1 MADKI
6 HTPGPWKLSGS
17 AQWGWHVYD
26 CKDRIWLA
34 SVMNDH
40 YQPGER
46 PGGFPGNTEAEYNG
60 YLIAAAPELL
70 EACQRLLSLIDD
82 DLPSVEFARTAIANA
97 KGDTQ

>member
-1 MADKI
+1 
-6 HTPGPWKLSGS
+6 
-17 AQWGWHVYD
+17 
-26 CKDRIWLA
+26 
-34 SVMNDH
+34 MNDH